1 MENKHEWNYSSLGGT
16 PRVVISSGAD
26 IASLGELDQKKWTVL
41 SCPVGDLGVFDPKTA
56 AYLDTDKD
64 GRIRVAEVV
73 SAAKFLTS
81 VLKDNN
87 LALKGLDTLPL
98 SSVDDSTDEGKAVLS
113 SARQMLSNLGTP
125 EKDSISIAETADSAA
140 LFAKSKFNGD
150 GIITAAS
157 AEGLEDLV
165 KKIGDCCGTTADRSG
180 EQGIGVDSIEAFY
193 SACSDFDA
201 WTAAGEKDESTH
213 PFGAD
218 TASACAAL
226 DAISAKADD
235 YFMRCKLI
243 SFDPATAE
251 AVDVPVA
258 KLAEISTG
266 NLSEKGSE
274 IGSYP
279 LARPSAAGTL
289 PYDGINPAWQGA
301 FAALRSTVLDK
312 LFPGTASLNEAKWN
326 EAKAKFGSYRTWL
339 GAKKGA
345 AVEGL
350 GIEEVRKVLKEDKKQ
365 ALLDLVAK
373 DKALEAEYN
382 GIESV
387 TKTLYLLRDFCKFLN
402 NYVIFKDF
410 YSRATGSRGLFEA
423 GRLFIDQRCCEL
435 CLKVSDMSKHAD
447 MAKLS
452 GMFLIY
458 CKCTSKD
465 GKTMD
470 IVAVMTDGETADL
483 RPGKN
488 GIFYDSKGEDWDA
501 TITNVVDNPVSI
513 SQAFWSPYRKFGNF
527 VSGIFNKSAA
537 DKESKMTAN
546 LQNVAGKVTTAPAA
560 AAAAPAGTPEAA
572 AVKKPGFNIAEFA
585 GIFAA
590 LGMALGYIGSFFVNL
605 AKGVASTPWWEVILI
620 VVAIMLLISGPS
632 CFLAWMKL
640 RRRNLGPV
648 LNANGWAINSRVLVD
663 IPFGGLLTSVA
674 KYPKIQLTDSVTG
687 RKKGT
692 PAWKVLLW
700 IILLLALVLLFLYVK
715 KRFNF

>member
-1 MENKHEWNYSSLGGT
+1 
-16 PRVVISSGAD
+16 
-26 IASLGELDQKKWTVL
+26 
-41 SCPVGDLGVFDPKTA
+41 
-56 AYLDTDKD
+56 
-64 GRIRVAEVV
+64 
-73 SAAKFLTS
+73 
-81 VLKDNN
+81 
-87 LALKGLDTLPL
+87 
-98 SSVDDSTDEGKAVLS
+98 
-113 SARQMLSNLGTP
+113 
-125 EKDSISIAETADSAA
+125 
-140 LFAKSKFNGD
+140 
-150 GIITAAS
+150 
-157 AEGLEDLV
+157 
-165 KKIGDCCGTTADRSG
+165 
-180 EQGIGVDSIEAFY
+180 
-193 SACSDFDA
+193 
-201 WTAAGEKDESTH
+201 
-213 PFGAD
+213 
-218 TASACAAL
+218 
-226 DAISAKADD
+226 
-235 YFMRCKLI
+235 
-243 SFDPATAE
+243 
-251 AVDVPVA
+251 
-258 KLAEISTG
+258 
-266 NLSEKGSE
+266 
-274 IGSYP
+274 
-279 LARPSAAGTL
+279 
-289 PYDGINPAWQGA
+289 
-301 FAALRSTVLDK
+301 
-312 LFPGTASLNEAKWN
+312 
-326 EAKAKFGSYRTWL
+326 
-339 GAKKGA
+339 
-345 AVEGL
+345 
-350 GIEEVRKVLKEDKKQ
+350 
-365 ALLDLVAK
+365 
-373 DKALEAEYN
+373 
-382 GIESV
+382 
-387 TKTLYLLRDFCKFLN
+387 
-402 NYVIFKDF
+402 
-410 YSRATGSRGLFEA
+410 
-423 GRLFIDQRCCEL
+423 
-435 CLKVSDMSKHAD
+435 

-560 AAAAPAGTPEAA
+560 AAAGTPDAAAPA
-572 AVKKPGFNIAEFA
+572 KKPGFNIAEFA